1 MSNVIFYYTNPAKID
16 ILISKLTQN
25 LQQSIGVEWV
35 FQHNFPKH
43 SSYEERST
51 VREILHNNSASV
63 VWHRLSFNLIELY
76 ITDVFSL
83 SPDID
88 FLHAQL
94 FYSYVCQSD
103 DSHSNEL
110 LLQSGCTSFYYFI
123 TTTIASSFI
132 GLTKIERGNA
142 VGTEIGG
149 LNWKFGMD
157 FHMRLSC
164 KRKWSTH
171 CENIT
176 FHLQIKFIRLFGIFH
191 PKRHTHTHNMK
202 SLIQLLFALPFLSSL
217 RFHSKWKY

>member
-25 LQQSIGVEWV
+25 LQQSIGVKWV

-110 LLQSGCTSFYYFI
+110 LLLQWLQCNTIRLHVILLFYYNHHRIQFYWFDKNW
-123 TTTIASSFI
+123 AGKRS
-132 GLTKIERGNA
+132 GNQNWWLKLKIWYGFSY
-142 VGTEIGG
+142 EII
-149 LNWKFGMD
+149 L
-157 FHMRLSC
+157 
-164 KRKWSTH
+164 
-171 CENIT
+171 
-176 FHLQIKFIRLFGIFH
+176 
-191 PKRHTHTHNMK
+191 
-202 SLIQLLFALPFLSSL
+202 
-217 RFHSKWKY
+217 